1 MFKTEFS
8 FGKPIVESTET
19 ESTVNLV
26 DFYIF

>member
-8 FGKPIVESTET
+8 FGEPTVEPTET
-19 ESTVNLV
+19 ESPVNLV